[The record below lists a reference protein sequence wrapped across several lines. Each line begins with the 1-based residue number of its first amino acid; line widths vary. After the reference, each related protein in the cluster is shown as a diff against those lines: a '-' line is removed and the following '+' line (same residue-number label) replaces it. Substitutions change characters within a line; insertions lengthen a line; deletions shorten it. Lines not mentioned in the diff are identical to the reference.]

1 LEEYV
6 ADNLPT
12 GGAPPGS
19 TAATASR
26 RGLPALGDFTTSRG
40 FRILRGI
47 LLQGGPVIALILLGI
62 YLANAT
68 PFFLTDSNMV
78 NVTRRTAITAIFAIG
93 QTFVILTGGI
103 DLSVGA
109 IGALAASIS
118 AVFMTQQ
125 IEVFGTTVGPV
136 DFGLGLVIALGV
148 GVLAGGINGLLITKG
163 RIPDF
168 IATLGTLEAFRGIAL
183 IVTGGLPVPSHVTAT
198 ELRGYL
204 PEQMITLGG
213 GSLFGFPIAALTA
226 LGIALIAFFILRY
239 TALGRSIFA
248 VGGNREA
255 ARVSGINVDRT
266 KIAVYVISGFLAAI
280 AGFLLAGRL
289 NSANALMAG
298 EENLSSIAAVVIGG
312 TNLFGG
318 EGGIFGSVIGALIT
332 GVLSNGL
339 NLLDVSDFYQRIVQ
353 GAVIIIVV
361 IFDQWRRRRFLE

>member
-1 LEEYV
+1 M

-12 GGAPPGS
+12 SGIPPHADGDPS
-19 TAATASR
+19 GTTSNPLLPSASR
-26 RGLPALGDFTTSRG
+26 LTSSQG
-40 FRILRGI
+40 FRILRSI
-47 LLQGGPVIALILLGI
+47 LLQGGPVIALILLSI
-62 YLANAT
+62 YLTNAT
-68 PFFLTDSNMV
+68 PFFLTDSNLV

-93 QTFVILTGGI
+93 QSFVILTGGI

-109 IGALAASIS
+109 IGALAASIA

-125 IEVFGTTVGPV
+125 VEVFGTTIGPV
-136 DFGLGLVIALGV
+136 DFGVGLVIALAV
-148 GVLAGGINGLLITKG
+148 GVIAGGINGLLITKG

-168 IATLGTLEAFRGIAL
+168 IATLGTLEAFRGVAL
-183 IVTGGLPVPSHVTAT
+183 IITGGLPVPSHLTAT

-213 GSLFGFPIAALTA
+213 GNVLGLPIAALTA
-226 LGIALIAFFILRY
+226 LAIALLAWFILRY

-266 KIAVYVISGFLAAI
+266 KIAVYMISGFLAAI